1 MNVNLSPIIT
11 RSTNDLMIPITA
23 MAEHQVDRPI
33 PITVGEYN
41 AIAHL
46 TYISALTDLI
56 EPYLAHAVSMEDEPP
71 SLLQRMASATPSPSH
86 ISISSDEDDT
96 DHPGDEWM
104 LYDGNNPKHYALIF
118 INEKN
123 EEEVA
128 KYIRYVSVGDDMHLQ
143 GRRSKNT
150 PLYAVPLHARAFS
163 IANFWQSGLRDTDLA
178 IFDPSS
184 DDRLVV
190 DNALFNLGDAGVIAD
205 VHTLRAQY
213 TRLANVKRQRVEL
226 DNIKRKAEKKK
237 NIMERYLAHAAVR
250 TRLHPHLLKERPAS
264 PPSRIV
270 PCIHAAQGPADT
282 HPKECEGED
291 SLERRRVRKPRTPP
305 GSVLGKRKLPPFPYC
320 LSCHSEDPG
329 HDSGECPYNR
339 TCRFCWSAYHFHNEC
354 PSPHL
359 ACSTSE
365 CVVPLT
371 HKNIGSIC
379 STSLVESGE
388 SYEMRL
394 AAGDYD
400 GDLEGHQ
407 LD

>member
-1 MNVNLSPIIT
+1 MTVDRSPVVT
-11 RSTNDLMIPITA
+11 RSTANIMIPIHA
-23 MAEHQVDRPI
+23 MAEHQADLPLPV
-33 PITVGEYN
+33 TVSEYN

-46 TYISALTDLI
+46 TYISALTDII
-56 EPYLAHAVSMEDEPP
+56 EPYLAHAVTMEDEPP
-71 SLLQRMASATPSPSH
+71 SLLQRITSATPSPSH
-86 ISISSDEDDT
+86 ISVTSSDEDES

-104 LYDGNNPKHYALIF
+104 LYDGSNPKHYALIF
-118 INEKN
+118 INEQN

-143 GRRSKNT
+143 GRRSKKT
-150 PLYAVPLHARAFS
+150 PLYAVPLHARPFS
-163 IANFWQSGLRDTDLA
+163 IANFWQSGLRDTDLG
-178 IFDPSS
+178 IFDPAS

-190 DNALFNLGDAGVIAD
+190 DNALFHLGDAGVIAD

-213 TRLANVKRQRVEL
+213 TRLGNIKRQRVEL
-226 DNIKRKAEKKK
+226 DAIERKAEKKK
-237 NIMERYLAHAAVR
+237 NTMERYLAHAAVR
-250 TRLHPHLLKERPAS
+250 TRLHPHMLRERPAS

-270 PCIHAAQGPADT
+270 PRLHAAQGPTDT
-282 HPKECEGED
+282 HPEDCEGED
-291 SLERRRVRKPRTPP
+291 SLERRQVRKPRTPP

-339 TCRFCWSAYHFHNEC
+339 NCRFCWSDYHLHSEC

-359 ACSTSE
+359 ACSTTD

-371 HKNIGSIC
+371 HKNIGGIC
-379 STSLVESGE
+379 SISLIESKE

-400 GDLEGHQ
+400 GDLDQ

>member
-1 MNVNLSPIIT
+1 MT
-11 RSTNDLMIPITA
+11 ST
-23 MAEHQVDRPI
+23 
-33 PITVGEYN
+33 
-41 AIAHL
+41 
-46 TYISALTDLI
+46 
-56 EPYLAHAVSMEDEPP
+56 
-71 SLLQRMASATPSPSH
+71 TPSPSH
-86 ISISSDEDDT
+86 ISISSDEDES

-104 LYDGNNPKHYALIF
+104 LYDGSNPKHYALVF
-118 INEKN
+118 INEQN

-128 KYIRYVSVGDDMHLQ
+128 KYIQYVSVRDDMHLQ
-143 GRRSKNT
+143 GQRSKNT

-163 IANFWQSGLRDTDLA
+163 IANFWQSGLRDTDLG

-184 DDRLVV
+184 NDRLIV
-190 DNALFNLGDAGVIAD
+190 DNALFHLGDAGVIAD

-213 TRLANVKRQRVEL
+213 TRLVNVKRQRVEL
-226 DNIKRKAEKKK
+226 DAIKCKAEKKK
-237 NIMERYLAHAAVR
+237 NTMERYLAHAAVR

-264 PPSRIV
+264 PPSRII
-270 PCIHAAQGPADT
+270 PRLHAAQGPADAL
-282 HPKECEGED
+282 PEDCEGKD
-291 SLERRRVRKPRTPP
+291 GLECRRVRKPHTPP
-305 GSVLGKRKLPPFPYC
+305 GSVLGKHKLPPHPYC

-339 TCRFCWSAYHFHNEC
+339 TCRFCWSTYHFHNEC

-359 ACSTSE
+359 ACSTTD

-371 HKNIGSIC
+371 HKNIGTVC

-394 AAGDYD
+394 VAGNYD
-400 GDLEGHQ
+400 SDLEGHQ